1 MLVRQEADVVF
12 TPHPDTE
19 DAQSSLAMPPA
30 SFDADA
36 RGLNARA
43 GAGSAGS
50 AAGRDFTVG
59 AHLAVVR

>member
-43 GAGSAGS
+43 GAGSA
-50 AAGRDFTVG
+50 AGRDFTVG

>member
-19 DAQSSLAMPPA
+19 ASLAMPA
-30 SFDADA
+30 SFIDGDA
-36 RGLNARA
+36 RGLD
-43 GAGSAGS
+43 
-50 AAGRDFTVG
+50 AGRVGGGADRGFTVG